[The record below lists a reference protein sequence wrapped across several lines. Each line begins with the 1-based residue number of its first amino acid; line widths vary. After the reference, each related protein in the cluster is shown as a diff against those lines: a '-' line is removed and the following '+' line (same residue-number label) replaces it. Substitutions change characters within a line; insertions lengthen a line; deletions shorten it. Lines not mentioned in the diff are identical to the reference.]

1 MDLIASEYKLY
12 KECQKMMKRPVWP
25 QTDTTRRDPIDNFD
39 KLVSNVGSCVL
50 DLDHPP
56 GLGTAMKLYL
66 GSDADQASG
75 ETMNKRRQKLKKKL
89 LDYY

>member
-1 MDLIASEYKLY
+1 M
-12 KECQKMMKRPVWP
+12 
-25 QTDTTRRDPIDNFD
+25 RRDPIHNVD
-39 KLVSNVGSCVL
+39 KLVSHVDSCVL

-56 GLGTAMKLYL
+56 GLGTAVKLYL
-66 GSDADQASG
+66 GSDADQTRR